1 MKLTKYGH
9 ACAIIENDEGNKVV
23 IDAGEWTELPEDLN
37 NIEAVVC
44 THVHGDHTSAENVQK
59 ILNANPNVVVYANS
73 ESMEVLADVACK
85 KVVVDSDKVEQVS
98 GYELSLYFLDHA
110 IIWQNSPCRNLAV
123 KVNDF
128 YYYPGDSFHIIE
140 EPVEIAGVPVSAPW
154 LKMSEAIQFV
164 YDVKAEKVTPT
175 HNGILNDNGHM
186 IVHNWLNNIIA
197 DTGKKLLLLKNGESI
212 Q

>member
-9 ACAIIENDEGNKVV
+9 ACVLIENDEGKKVV

-37 NIEAVVC
+37 NILVVVC
-44 THVHGDHTSAENVQK
+44 THVHGDHTDARNVLK
-59 ILNANPNVVVYANS
+59 IVDANPGVVVYANS
-73 ESMEVLADVACK
+73 ESMEVLADVECK
-85 KVVVDSDKVEQVS
+85 KVVVDSNALEQIA
-98 GYELSLYFLDHA
+98 GFELSFYALDHA
-110 IIWQNSPCRNLAV
+110 VIWQNSPCRNLAM

-128 YYYPGDSFHIIE
+128 YYYPGDSFHIID

-164 YDVKAEKVTPT
+164 YDVKSKKVIPT

-186 IVHNWLNNIIA
+186 IAHNWLNNIIA
-197 DTGKKLLLLKNGESI
+197 DTGKELVLLKNSESI
-212 Q
+212 